1 MFYVYLLEITTG
13 FQNELDVRNN
23 KNESI
28 KYCSH
33 ASNINKG

>member
-1 MFYVYLLEITTG
+1 MFYVYLLERTTG

-28 KYCSH
+28 KDCSH
-33 ASNINKG
+33 VSNINKG